1 MPTPRLDVLVLGP
14 TSVMAGEH
22 RLTLDRMLERAVLTR
37 LAMAGGNPVPDERL
51 AADLWGDLE
60 PHRLT
65 ARLRVVVSRLRATL
79 GEHSAV
85 VSRSPAGYQAAA
97 HTSDLVAA
105 QAAADRMH
113 AAARAGVHATV
124 RDEARAALECWRG
137 SSLGDLRAVP
147 FAAMESE
154 RLDAWRVELTVH
166 RLRAEIAL
174 GGAGELIAELA
185 ALAGEYPL
193 HEPIAGLLAHALYR
207 SGRQADALDRL
218 ARLRRALA
226 DELGVDPAPDT
237 AELELRLLR
246 QDPGLLATPLATVP
260 AAPKPAVPRSRAA
273 ITAPSTSFLGRDGE
287 LAALTAQ
294 LREPGVVTLVGGP
307 GSGKSRLA
315 IEAAARVAE
324 RGRQVVV
331 VELAPVQREDA
342 MATALNTAAGV
353 DAGAGDAIRAV
364 ASAVDG
370 ALLLIDNAEHLV
382 EQVSATVRALRTA
395 APRLTVLVT
404 SQRPLLLA
412 EESQRRVA
420 PLPRNAAMTLFTDRA
435 SADAFP
441 ADAAVAE
448 RAVATIC
455 AAVDE
460 LPLGIELAAG
470 LTRTLS
476 VTQLAGRVSDRL
488 RLLVGGRRDAAGR
501 HTSLRAALDWSHE
514 LLDGPSRA
522 VLRRIGAFSGG
533 FSLEAAEFVA
543 ALSEDETGD
552 VAPALA
558 DLVDRS
564 LVTAV
569 GSTATGGHRFTLLET
584 VRDYALAQLAR
595 ADETDTVRGRHLSW
609 CLEYVRE
616 LGEDDFASP
625 GAVPAVFAEWPNLL
639 SALELAA
646 GTERATDALRLA
658 NALHTPWVARGWFR
672 EAVRHFARLSGAPGL
687 APAEQARTLS
697 AHGYHAL
704 QAQRLDEAAEL
715 LAAAAEITATLDDP
729 ELALAVRY
737 YLGFVDIQRCRP
749 AAAIAALAP
758 GEELARAAGLLRR
771 AATFADAL
779 GTAYLISG
787 EPARAAEQY
796 RVAIAIDRERG
807 DEPRLSVSLC
817 NLAQALLDTGDHE
830 QALRLA
836 DESDEYARRIDDHQ
850 VMPTNAMV
858 RTSVAI
864 AESRLDDAEA
874 HGRTAVAT
882 SEPGSGAGAPD
893 LADVLI
899 MKGELG
905 EARELLDEAY
915 RDLQPG
921 TTSWF
926 TARPVSAALAL
937 ASGDVEEARR
947 LATETRAA
955 FARSGFAWPRYAKR
969 LDEVEAALDAAADA
983 VRGI

>member
-1 MPTPRLDVLVLGP
+1 
-14 TSVMAGEH
+14 MAGENA
-22 RLTLDRMLERAVLTR
+22 LTVDRMLERAVLTR
-37 LAMAGGNPVPDERL
+37 LAIAGGNPVPDERL

-79 GEHSAV
+79 GEHAATI
-85 VSRSPAGYQAAA
+85 SRSPAGYQAAA

-113 AAARAGVHATV
+113 AAARAGAYDTV
-124 RDEARAALECWRG
+124 REAARTALACWRG
-137 SSLGDLRAVP
+137 SSLGDLRTVP

-185 ALAGEYPL
+185 TLAGEYPL

-218 ARLRRALA
+218 AKLRRALA

-246 QDPGLLATPLATVP
+246 QDPGLLATPVATAPISAVATVP
-260 AAPKPAVPRSRAA
+260 PATPQARPP

-287 LAALTAQ
+287 LAALAAQ
-294 LREPGVVTLVGGP
+294 LQEPGVVTLVGGP

-315 IEAAARVAE
+315 IEAAARIAE
-324 RGRQVVV
+324 QGRHVVV
-331 VELAPVQREDA
+331 VELGPVQREDA
-342 MATALNTAAGV
+342 MATALNSAAGV

-364 ASAVDG
+364 ASAIDG

-382 EQVSATVRALRTA
+382 EQVSATVKALRTA
-395 APRLTVLVT
+395 APGLTVLVT

-412 EESQRRVA
+412 EESQRRVS
-420 PLPRNAAMTLFTDRA
+420 PLPRKAAMTLFTDRA

-441 ADAAVAE
+441 ADPATTE
-448 RAVATIC
+448 QAVATIC

-488 RLLVGGRRDAAGR
+488 RLLIGGRRDAAGR

-514 LLDGPSRA
+514 LLDGPSRT
-522 VLRRIGAFSGG
+522 VLRRIGVFTGG

-543 ALSEDETGD
+543 ALAEDETGD

-569 GSTATGGHRFTLLET
+569 GSTATGGQRFTLLET
-584 VRDYALAQLAR
+584 VRDYALAQLAGS
-595 ADETDTVRGRHLSW
+595 DETDAMRARHLRW

-625 GAVPAVFAEWPNLL
+625 GAVTAVFAEWPNLL

-687 APAEQARTLS
+687 APAEQARALS

-715 LAAAAEITATLDDP
+715 LAAAAEITATIDDP

-787 EPARAAEQY
+787 EPERAAEQY
-796 RVAIAIDRERG
+796 RVAIAIDKERG

-817 NLAQALLDTGDHE
+817 NLAQALLGTGDHE

-836 DESDEYARRIDDHQ
+836 NESDEYARRIDDHQ

-858 RTSVAI
+858 RASVAI
-864 AESRLDDAEA
+864 AEGRLDDAEA
-874 HGRTAVAT
+874 HGRTAVTT

-915 RDLQPG
+915 RTLQPG

-937 ASGDVEEARR
+937 ASGDVDEARR
-947 LATETRAA
+947 IATETRAA
-955 FARSGFAWPRYAKR
+955 FTSSGFAWPRYAQR
-969 LDEVEAALDAAADA
+969 LDEVEAMLAARAGTPA
-983 VRGI
+983 S